1 MKPLSFLLSALFAVA
16 LSGCVGGGI
25 VRFKDDQYSSFR
37 IGRKGQIAE
46 DASGRNPS
54 AGEILARWGQPDSK
68 RPSHDGG
75 EIWHYR
81 GDEKEVDFLIAS
93 GKAVDAKVMK
103 TGATGGYVGYM
114 PGDSGVGA
122 RAWE

>member
-1 MKPLSFLLSALFAVA
+1 MNPLPLLLSALLAIT
-16 LSGCVGGGI
+16 LSGCVGGGV
-25 VRFKDDQYSSFR
+25 VRFKDEHYLYFR

-46 DASGRNPS
+46 DASGRSPS

-68 RPSHDGG
+68 RPSQGG
-75 EIWHYR
+75 SEIWHYR
-81 GDEKEVDFLIAS
+81 SEEKEVDFLIAN
-93 GKAVDAKVMK
+93 GKAVNAKVMK
-103 TGATGGYVGYM
+103 TGMNGGYVGYM